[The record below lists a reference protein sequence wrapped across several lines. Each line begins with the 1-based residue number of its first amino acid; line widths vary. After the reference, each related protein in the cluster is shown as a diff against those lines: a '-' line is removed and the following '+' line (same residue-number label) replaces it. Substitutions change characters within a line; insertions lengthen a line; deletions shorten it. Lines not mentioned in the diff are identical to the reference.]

1 MKNFSDQTF
10 IRVALQEG
18 AKALR
23 RGDFPVGAAL
33 VINGKIVG
41 KTNNAL
47 LSQKTW
53 GDHAETQL
61 LLRFSQTIRKQQQ
74 KNVHTK
80 VELYSTLE
88 PCLMCLGCAMLH
100 RVNRIIFSCPDP
112 RGGATNVTLKGLP
125 SFYHDKWPE
134 IKSGIYKEEAFSML
148 LKFMTTQDT
157 KQWKNNKKLFEKMAA
172 SWN

>member
-1 MKNFSDQTF
+1 MKNLRDQRF
-10 IRVALQEG
+10 IRIALQEG

-23 RGDFPVGAAL
+23 RGDFPVGAVL

-61 LLRFSQTIRKQQQ
+61 LLKFSQTIRKKQRPG
-74 KNVHTK
+74 KKTT

-100 RVNRIIFSCPDP
+100 RVHRIVFSCPDP

-125 SFYHDKWPE
+125 SFYQEKWPT
-134 IKSGIYKEEAFSML
+134 IIAGVNKKKAYSML
-148 LKFMTTQDT
+148 LKFITAQDS
-157 KQWKNNKKLFEKMAA
+157 KQWKTNKKLFETMAA
-172 SWN
+172 GWD